1 MYQLGLDLHSN
12 DLLQKTGLVFYVPM
26 DKQLFFNYMYNA
38 VLFFYSQ
45 IQPHLHLVNK
55 IKTKEHN

>member
-1 MYQLGLDLHSN
+1 
-12 DLLQKTGLVFYVPM
+12 M

-55 IKTKEHN
+55 LMTKEHNWATNKETIYENSNSLYNTV